1 MSKNRPSSSSLNLEG
16 DVKIGG
22 SASVPPDSDS
32 ARDKMLAGYPGAA
45 LLVGLNGS
53 VVCSNAKGAGLDA
66 LIEHEAAPE
75 IRNLIDQARS
85 GHSVATG
92 SVSLSSAK
100 GEIVLEITVV
110 PSPVKENG
118 PGGLGGPGGEMLV
131 MARDMTMER
140 NLRTALVESRQRY
153 KDLVEVSSDFSWE
166 TDADGNFIFVSPKGA
181 LGYKAEDLINAKAED
196 FVISPEDFSPLPFV
210 STRPLDKVEIWMRR
224 KDGETA
230 CVILSCVPL
239 VAEEDGEEQWK
250 GTRGVCRNVTDE
262 RENESALAR
271 ARRREQH
278 LNYIVSTIRDELEPH
293 NMLNAAAAATARAL
307 GLAGCRIYRRNE
319 EEAFKVAAEHGN
331 IEGLEDLDLK
341 LAALD
346 KGEQQVDFTLG
357 KWRVLANSTNY
368 RQSINGALTI
378 WKAASDE
385 PWEDDHLLLIGDVA
399 NQLGIANEQISN
411 HERIVALSRTD
422 SMTGLL
428 NRRAFYEEY
437 LPRRISRLQRSRET
451 AALFFVDMDN
461 FKQVNDVHGHQAGDD
476 ALLLL
481 RDLLME
487 MSRPGDVIARLGGDE
502 FAMWLDG
509 ISEEVS
515 ERRANR
521 LIEAS
526 QILRKFSGDDDN
538 PLGISV
544 GVAIY
549 DPEDEESLDDLM
561 ARADAAMYKAKK
573 AGRGGF
579 QMADLPKTRRNPADG
594 ETVTEKQTP

>member
-1 MSKNRPSSSSLNLEG
+1 MSKNRPSSSSLNLEE
-16 DVKIGG
+16 DVKTSG
-22 SASVPPDSDS
+22 SASAPAGSDAS
-32 ARDKMLAGYPGAA
+32 REEMLAGYPGAA
-45 LLVGLNGS
+45 LLVGPDGL
-53 VVCSNAKGAGLDA
+53 VVCSNAKGAGLEA

-75 IRNLIDQARS
+75 IKNLIDQARS
-85 GHSVATG
+85 DGSVAAG
-92 SVSLSSAK
+92 SVSLNSAK

-110 PSPVKENG
+110 PGPVKEG
-118 PGGLGGPGGEMLV
+118 DEGGEVLV

-166 TDADGNFIFVSPKGA
+166 TDAEGNFIFVSPRGA
-181 LGYKAEDLINAKAED
+181 LGYKAEELINSKAED
-196 FVISPEDFSPLPFV
+196 FVITPEEFSPLPFV
-210 STRPLDKVEIWMRR
+210 SARPLDKVEIWMRR
-224 KDGETA
+224 KGGETA

-239 VAEEDGEEQWK
+239 IAEEDGKEQWK
-250 GTRGVCRNVTDE
+250 GTRGICRNITDE

-307 GLAGCRIYRRNE
+307 GLAGCRIYRRSKD
-319 EEAFKVAAEHGN
+319 EAFMVAAEHGN
-331 IEGLEDLDLK
+331 TEGLEDLDSK
-341 LAALD
+341 LASLD
-346 KGEQQVDFTLG
+346 EDDQLVDFAIG
-357 KWRVLANSTNY
+357 KWHVLATSTNY
-368 RQSINGALTI
+368 RQRINGALTI

-385 PWEDDHLLLIGDVA
+385 PWDDDHLLLIGDVA

-428 NRRAFYEEY
+428 NRRAFYEED

-476 ALLLL
+476 AILLL
-481 RDLLME
+481 RDILME
-487 MSRPGDVIARLGGDE
+487 MSRPGDVISRLGGDE

-509 ISEEVS
+509 VSEEVTE
-515 ERRANR
+515 ERAER

-526 QILRKFSGDDDN
+526 QVMKKFSGDKDN
-538 PLGISV
+538 PLGISI

-549 DPEDEESLDDLM
+549 DPENEEPLDDLFS
-561 ARADAAMYKAKK
+561 RADAAMYKVKK
-573 AGRGGF
+573 AGKGGF
-579 QMADLPKTRRNPADG
+579 QMADPPKTRRHSADG
-594 ETVTEKQTP
+594 ETGTEKQAP